1 MTFLAPGFF
10 FASLAVAA
18 AVAALHFIV
27 TRQPRAGIL
36 PTARFVPDLPATATA
51 RTARPT
57 DLLLMLLRVLLV
69 LAAGA
74 GLARPVLKPS
84 RVAEARVILVDASRS
99 VGNVA
104 ELRDSAKAVYRE
116 GDAMIIFDSSAR
128 FMNGNG
134 AASIAALVPSGRSGN
149 LSAALI
155 SAMRAG
161 STLRDVADSLELVVV
176 SPFGA
181 EEIDAATDSIRGLW
195 PGRARLVRA
204 GAVANSLKSVRLPLE
219 IRAAATDPLVIT
231 AALARRYPDADAVI
245 WRNELGG
252 EDSASVIG
260 AGRALVEWP
269 FASRPRGTVQRSER
283 DTIGGVLS
291 GNAVVIAGF
300 ERRWMFAPDSLRD
313 GQVRDGQVRD
323 GQVRDG
329 QVIAR
334 WIDGEPA
341 AVEWPAGDGCVRS
354 VAVPVPSAGDLP
366 IRDDFVRFV
375 AAIAGPCSAHR
386 KFEPMGA
393 MAIASLTGMGGM
405 APRKGFSLRGDA
417 HSWLAPWFLGLALLA
432 AVTEMFLRR
441 RSGGARVQAN
451 PAQRVS
457 TS

>member
-18 AVAALHFIV
+18 AIAALHFIV

-204 GAVANSLKSVRLPLE
+204 GAVADSLKSVRLPLE
-219 IRAAATDPLVIT
+219 IRAAATDPLAIT
-231 AALARRYPDADAVI
+231 ASLARSYPDANAVI

-252 EDSASVIG
+252 DDSASVIG

-269 FASRPRGTVQRSER
+269 IASRPRGTVQRSER

-300 ERRWMFAPDSLRD
+300 ERRWMFAPDSL
-313 GQVRDGQVRD
+313 RD

-393 MAIASLTGMGGM
+393 AGIASLTGRGGM
-405 APRKGFSLRGDA
+405 APREGFSLRGDA

-441 RSGGARVQAN
+441 RFDGAKIGN
-451 PAQRVS
+451 HPAQRVS
-457 TS
+457 AS